1 MVADRELRDK
11 AEARGGYDLQSP
23 ATVTYSTSQVHLSL
37 IVLPSGEQV

>member
-11 AEARGGYDLQSP
+11 AEGGYDLQSP